1 MDNTTP
7 AMKQFYELK
16 KQVDDCLL
24 FFRMWDFYELFWE
37 DAHIAHRVLWIS
49 VTSRNKNA
57 ADPIPLAGIPYHAKA
72 KYLPML
78 VSAWY
83 KVAIAEQVSDPKL
96 KWIVQREIVRIV
108 TPATLELEWEEYSQI
123 ENTNILLSITQD
135 KENYWMSFLEMNSNK
150 WYTCEFVNLEWLKN
164 ELYKISPKE
173 VILDKKLFWNND
185 IKEILEK
192 KFWLN
197 IYYFSSQNNPQ
208 KSLQNHFWVKN
219 LDWFWLHNKS
229 LATSSANLLL
239 EYLSHN
245 QKADLKFLQ
254 SLRYMNFDSFM
265 NLDDSTIFSLD
276 LIYNLSTKSSSVWTL
291 LWVLNKSKTA
301 AWNRYLREQI
311 IKPLQ
316 NIEEIETRHNYIQE
330 FYSDKILLDEVRQDL
345 MYVADIDSILNRIA
359 LNRTNPRD
367 LLNLKKS
374 LESVMKVIEL
384 IQQKGSTKLQ
394 NIIKQ

>member
-1 MDNTTP
+1 MENTTP

-219 LDWFWLHNKS
+219 LDWFWLQNKP
-229 LATSSANLLL
+229 LAILSANLLL

-254 SLRYMNFDSFM
+254 SLRYMNFDSYM

>member
-197 IYYFSSQNNPQ
+197 IYYFSSQKNPQ

-291 LWVLNKSKTA
+291 LGILNKSKTA

>member
-7 AMKQFYELK
+7 AMKQFYDLK

-24 FFRMWDFYELFWE
+24 FFRMWDFYELFGE

-49 VTSRNKNA
+49 VTTRNKNA

-78 VSAWY
+78 VWAWY

-96 KWIVQREIVRIV
+96 KGLVQREIVRIV
-108 TPATLELEWEEYSQI
+108 TPATLELEWEEYTQV
-123 ENTNILLSITQD
+123 ENTNILLSITQND
-135 KENYWMSFLEMNSNK
+135 TSYWMSFLEMNSNK
-150 WYTCEFVNLEWLKN
+150 WHTCEFENLDWLKN

-185 IKEILEK
+185 IKDILEK

-197 IYYFSSQNNPQ
+197 IYYFSSQNNPK
-208 KSLQNHFWVKN
+208 KSLQNHFGVKN
-219 LDWFWLHNKS
+219 LDWFWLQNKD
-229 LATSSANLLL
+229 LAISSANLLL

-245 QKADLKFLQ
+245 QKEDLKFLQ
-254 SLRYMNFDSFM
+254 SLSYMNFDTFM

-276 LIYNLSTKSSSVWTL
+276 LIYNLSTKSSTLWTL

-301 AWNRYLREQI
+301 SWNRYLREQI

-316 NIEEIETRHNYIQE
+316 NIDEITIRHKYINE
-330 FYSDKILLDEVRQDL
+330 FYDNKILLDEVRQQL
-345 MYVADIDSILNRIA
+345 VFVADIDSILNRIA

-374 LESVMKVIEL
+374 LESVLEVIEV
-384 IQQKGSTKLQ
+384 INQKGSNTLK
-394 NIIKQ
+394 NIIKL

>member
-1 MDNTTP
+1 MENTTP

-57 ADPIPLAGIPYHAKA
+57 AEPIPLAGIPYHAKA

-123 ENTNILLSITQD
+123 ENTNILLSITKD

-150 WYTCEFVNLEWLKN
+150 WYTCEFINLEWLKN

-197 IYYFSSQNNPQ
+197 IYYFSSKNNPQ

-219 LDWFWLHNKS
+219 LDWFWLHNKP
-229 LATSSANLLL
+229 LAISSANLLL

-254 SLRYMNFDSFM
+254 SLRYMNFDSYM

-276 LIYNLSTKSSSVWTL
+276 LIYNLSTKSSSVWTI

-316 NIEEIETRHNYIQE
+316 NIVEIETRHNYIQE

-384 IQQKGSTKLQ
+384 IQQKGSKKLQ

>member
-291 LWVLNKSKTA
+291 LGILNKSKTA

-316 NIEEIETRHNYIQE
+316 NIEEIEMRHNYIQE

-345 MYVADIDSILNRIA
+345 IYVADIDSILNRIA

>member
-1 MDNTTP
+1 MDKTTP
-7 AMKQFYELK
+7 AMQQFYDLK

-57 ADPIPLAGIPYHAKA
+57 VEPIPLAGIPYHAKS

-78 VSAWY
+78 ISAGY

-96 KWIVQREIVRIV
+96 KWIVKREIVRII
-108 TPATLELEWEEYSQI
+108 TPATLELEWEEYSQV
-123 ENTNILLSITQD
+123 ENTNILLSIT
-135 KENYWMSFLEMNSNK
+135 KENDIYWMSFLEMNSNK
-150 WYTCEFVNLEWLKN
+150 WYTCEFKTFESLKN

-173 VILDKKLFWNND
+173 VILDKKLFWDNE
-185 IKEILEK
+185 IKEVLEK

-197 IYYFSSQNNPQ
+197 IYYFSSQNNAQ

-219 LDWFWLHNKS
+219 LDGFWLQNKKI
-229 LATSSANLLL
+229 AIFAANLLL

-245 QKADLKFLQ
+245 QKEDLGFLQ
-254 SLRYMNFDSFM
+254 SLSYMNFDSFM

-301 AWNRYLREQI
+301 AWNRFLREQI

-316 NIEEIETRHNYIQE
+316 SIEEIKTRHNYIQE
-330 FYSDKILLDEVRQDL
+330 FYDDKILLDEIRQNL
-345 MYVADIDSILNRIA
+345 VFVADIDSILNRIA

-374 LESVMKVIEL
+374 LESVVEVINIIE
-384 IQQKGSTKLQ
+384 QKGSQKLK

>member
-1 MDNTTP
+1 MENTTP

-150 WYTCEFVNLEWLKN
+150 WYTCEFINLEWLKN

-208 KSLQNHFWVKN
+208 KYLQNHFWVKN
-219 LDWFWLHNKS
+219 LDWFWLQNKP
-229 LATSSANLLL
+229 LAILSANLLL

-254 SLRYMNFDSFM
+254 SLRYMNFDSYM

-374 LESVMKVIEL
+374 LESVMKVIGL
-384 IQQKGSTKLQ
+384 IQQKGSKKLQ